1 MSKPTTYQYPIIELS
16 DPQKDIQGLYNTIFK
31 DKIDTFVKKWE
42 PNVIVTKI
50 KNSEQKDQREIIIS
64 NYIIPLCY
72 LIYSFIYTK
81 FFNLQIKKNIQIEND
96 LNYEM
101 YKFFFKHNNP
111 IIKKVNVIMYM
122 SFQKETQKDFELN
135 IIKIDEIKT
144 EKNVIINFLDYM
156 SLRIVEKNNFSK
168 EIKLNESN
176 HDNIS
181 NIIIKLNEIMKLISD
196 GTQGIKDFKVTN
208 STTTNPTTTV
218 PATNISILIDRN
230 KIKENIIIKDIPGKL
245 TIKIDNDIVIINN
258 ETKSFNDYLDDMKS
272 KMNSITSD
280 PDFNKYKNNYEKA
293 FKIYLNILD
302 SIKEINISNAIE
314 KEFLDE
320 NNINLYDLFKK
331 YDIYNKNLI
340 DLTNKNK
347 NQKDLLK
354 SILTIKNNLLSQN
367 EIYEILLN
375 SIAKK
380 SNNKNKEKNK
390 LKINSYLGEI
400 NDIHDKILTNIIE
413 VFKIIHNF
421 IDPSV
426 TPASSVTNISLE
438 ISFNNKSLN
447 DQLQKFYN
455 FLRLFF
461 ICFYINEN
469 NEFYYF
475 YKINNKNIN
484 EPNLKLKDIEEIKL
498 KFDKYFR
505 NYKKNIENSDNTQEL
520 LNKKLKKIDNNLKS
534 VQGYLNIY
542 TKNRENNISSVSA
555 SSTSGTLPTQL
566 KNKTQNEI
574 SLDRISNEINTKKTE
589 LAKINKNIN
598 DKKENIVNIGT
609 LINKTKETANIT
621 NIKDEI
627 NKYIEDILEK
637 QLKLGTGSIPK
648 INSVTNLVLVKDDIN
663 NVISHLNG
671 LVPPKSQSEIN
682 TYISNFIKKI
692 NEIIKSKFSSTENR
706 NLYSKYTTLENEYS
720 GTLGQK
726 NKIDFNI
733 STFWDK
739 ADKVKDYI
747 QSKIDKDD
755 SDKLNKETEISN
767 LESKKNVLNAKI
779 MFKNNEKSL
788 LDKEKTTLE
797 AIKTE
802 ITSKISILKGS
813 IKNNEIKS
821 INKEQE
827 EYNKSLDTIYN
838 FASQYE
844 DKIRKISFNKS
855 INRITYSYDKNE
867 KFIVFINEIKK
878 ITDKTTKENIDKITL
893 KINKYYADNNDIF
906 ISKINEIVSQ
916 LNNDEAKPFFEQY
929 QKLYLELIKKINT
942 ILDKI
947 SNQLLNI
954 NTKLFKLNTG
964 TLTNTN
970 TIKNVVI
977 DAFKDKII
985 KSKVDNQNKITKN
998 GNNYNSALGKNEIV
1012 KGKFTE
1018 ILIYTDNLFYYFLDL
1033 LIIIDYLT
1041 FFYI

>member
-1 MSKPTTYQYPIIELS
+1 MSLTTYQYPIIELS
-16 DPQKDIQGLYNTIFK
+16 ETKFDVQSFFNQYKNKIVTLVNEWKKNVNVSRIKNKVPGQQDDPQQ
-31 DKIDTFVKKWE
+31 
-42 PNVIVTKI
+42 
-50 KNSEQKDQREIIIS
+50 DQREIIIN
-64 NYIIPLCY
+64 NYIIPLSY

-111 IIKKVNVIMYM
+111 IIKKVNVILYM
-122 SFQKETQKDFELN
+122 SFQKEIQKDFELN
-135 IIKIDEIKT
+135 LIKIDEIKT
-144 EKNVIINFLDYM
+144 EKNTIINFLDYM
-156 SLRIVEKNNFSK
+156 SSRIVERNNLSK
-168 EIKLNESN
+168 KIKLCESN

-181 NIIIKLNEIMKLISD
+181 NIIIQLNQIMKLISD

-208 STTTNPTTTV
+208 STTTV

-230 KIKENIIIKDIPGKL
+230 KIKENIDIKDIHGKL
-245 TIKIDNDIVIINN
+245 NIKIDNDIVIINN

-413 VFKIIHNF
+413 VFKIIYNF

-426 TPASSVTNISLE
+426 KSTSLVNNISFE

-627 NKYIEDILEK
+627 NEYIKDILEK
-637 QLKLGTGSIPK
+637 QLKLGTGSITK
-648 INSVTNLVLVKDDIN
+648 INPVTNLDLVKNDIN

-802 ITSKISILKGS
+802 ITSKISTLKGS
-813 IKNNEIKS
+813 NKNNEIKS

-827 EYNKSLDTIYN
+827 EYNKTLDTIYN

-844 DKIRKISFNKS
+844 SKISKISFNKS
-855 INRITYSYDKNE
+855 SNRIEYSYSKNKE
-867 KFIVFINEIKK
+867 FIEFVQEIKDIK
-878 ITDKTTKENIDKITL
+878 STITKENIDNITS

-947 SNQLLNI
+947 SNELLNI
-954 NTKLFKLNTG
+954 NTKLFDTPTG
-964 TLTNTN
+964 ILTN
-970 TIKNVVI
+970 
-977 DAFKDKII
+977 AFQDYII
-985 KSKVDNQNKITKN
+985 KSKVTNQTNITTN
-998 GNNYNSALGKNEIV
+998 GKNYQKALSNHKIV

-1033 LIIIDYLT
+1033 LIVIDYLT